1 MASMNDPLILSRS
14 CATCRWFDGDC
25 HCGLPWR
32 DALLSGA
39 ILEPDQV
46 MCSKHEHEDIEGAP
60 V

>member
-1 MASMNDPLILSRS
+1 MNEPVVLPRN
-14 CATCRWFDGDC
+14 CGNCRWFDGDC

>member
-32 DALLSGA
+32 DALLRGA
-39 ILEPDQV
+39 ILAPEQV
-46 MCSKHEHEDIEGAP
+46 VCARHEHEDIEGAA